1 MVFLLTVVF
10 IVIILPLSAHMFYSD
25 VIYFS
30 VCLRCCVF
38 ALILASIHF
47 PLLLSV
53 ASPSYRACF
62 RRDCFAFYP
71 VSLCCIKGKRAELG
85 DIEVPP

>member
-47 PLLLSV
+47 PLCSLSL
-53 ASPSYRACF
+53 APLTE
-62 RRDCFAFYP
+62 P
-71 VSLCCIKGKRAELG
+71 VSGGTVLPFILSHCA
-85 DIEVPP
+85 V